1 MSEDELKSAI
11 AHALK
16 NINDPGWRDISK
28 WLCHREIQGKRIG
41 VALATNTKPQF
52 ENFALNCGHF
62 ERLRKGKSDGKVDQ
76 IFVVATKQNGAG
88 QREYRGY
95 AEADALY
102 ENKLPSPAPT
112 ARSGRWSQVTSRTRT
127 RRSDRRRSKWI
138 GDAANGE
145 LLNETF
151 QARGNTP

>member
-16 NINDPGWRDISK
+16 NINDPGWRYVSK
-28 WLCHREIQGKRIG
+28 WLRHTEIEGKRIG

-62 ERLRKGKSDGKVDQ
+62 GRLRKGKSDGKVDL
-76 IFVVATKQNGAG
+76 IYVVATKPNGPG
-88 QREYRGY
+88 QREYRGH

-102 ENKLPSPAPT
+102 EKKLRHMTPINGAYGPFWSLEPGDIDDEDAP
-112 ARSGRWSQVTSRTRT
+112 
-127 RRSDRRRSKWI
+127 
-138 GDAANGE
+138 
-145 LLNETF
+145 F
-151 QARGNTP
+151 